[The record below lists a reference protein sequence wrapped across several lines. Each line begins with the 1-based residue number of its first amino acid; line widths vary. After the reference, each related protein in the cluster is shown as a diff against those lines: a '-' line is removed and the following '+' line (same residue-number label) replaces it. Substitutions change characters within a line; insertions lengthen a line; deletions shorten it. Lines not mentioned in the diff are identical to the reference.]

1 MSFYNFFKAVPTP
14 RDKVPS
20 HSPPESP
27 EPPPSAKKAH
37 ISNNENKLLLR
48 D

>member
-14 RDKVPS
+14 RDKGPS

-27 EPPPSAKKAH
+27 EPPPLAKKAH